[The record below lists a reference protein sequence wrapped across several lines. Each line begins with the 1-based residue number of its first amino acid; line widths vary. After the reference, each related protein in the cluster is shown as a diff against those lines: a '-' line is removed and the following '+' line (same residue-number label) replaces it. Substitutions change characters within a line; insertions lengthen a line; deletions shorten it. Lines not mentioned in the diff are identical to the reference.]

1 MAARKREGTAASDVT
16 RHKRVAECGGNGGSG
31 GEIAGETPRR
41 PCPSVC
47 GFRKR
52 ESPESASLAKWNE
65 LSGNIHIPSISLG
78 HAREFSMRRNCSGPH
93 APLYFISWNSPRFR
107 IGAKAIRMIG
117 NMQAIEC
124 LPESAKF
131 EPELTRSVTMRQSL
145 RRTISF
151 RIQGFARLRNGKRNF
166 SSMALKDAFR
176 LPTCLLPDA
185 REGPAPRLS
194 RIGKAAT
201 VVA

>member
-1 MAARKREGTAASDVT
+1 MVDALENMEQKSSTSCRAYLSFPLRCPKARTARKPRACETYRPKQLPPTSVAGTKRWRNRVAVRKREGTAASAVT
-16 RHKRVAECGGNGGSG
+16 RHKRGAECGGIGGSG

-47 GFRKR
+47 GFRKC

-93 APLYFISWNSPRFR
+93 APLYFICWNGPRFR
-107 IGAKAIRMIG
+107 IGAKAIRLIG
-117 NMQAIEC
+117 NMQAIEF

-131 EPELTRSVTMRQSL
+131 EPEST
-145 RRTISF
+145 
-151 RIQGFARLRNGKRNF
+151 
-166 SSMALKDAFR
+166 
-176 LPTCLLPDA
+176 
-185 REGPAPRLS
+185 
-194 RIGKAAT
+194 
-201 VVA
+201 